1 MLRSAGTVGRRL
13 YGAAIQPAAGVLGVR
28 LLRNAVELEGWNTA
42 RSLLPLGDT
51 HPVVAIDA
59 WVAPNATVVG
69 DVHVADRA
77 SVWYGAVLRGDL
89 APVRLGAF
97 SSVGDRAVLSTARC
111 VWWWY
116 PAVLV

>member
-1 MLRSAGTVGRRL
+1 MLRCAGAVGRRL
-13 YGAAIQPAAGVLGVR
+13 AIQPAASVAGVR
-28 LLRNAVELEGWNTA
+28 LLRNAVELDGWNTA

-69 DVHVADRA
+69 DVHVQDRA

-111 VWWWY
+111 G
-116 PAVLV
+116 